1 MSFSIDMKDA
11 GAAFEQGVQAP
22 TATEYGAA
30 AQGLQAI
37 SKGVF
42 SIADTVARRQ
52 STGPT
57 QTSVD
62 RAQFAKFYE
71 NLQQQVRGVEDPQAL
86 ATIATTS
93 LTSFIRDTGQTPDAD
108 MFDAVKLLTGI
119 DKTTITFHAETAGY
133 NELIRL
139 VDANPSF
146 RFLAE
151 QELKASGQNFNMQ
164 DVVNVTVEKIK
175 LNEASMAALTLNRN
189 VSEAE
194 FQKRLPLFEERIDQL
209 TQLAGAALDIERQGK
224 NVDPEF
230 VKGTLMS
237 GVAKLRANFVRPPNV
252 SAETFAPIENQIAGL
267 EALIKN
273 VANYDA
279 DQLEMLQG
287 QQLAVLGKII
297 IENAKGL
304 NDPILAASIIQMD
317 PESMSVYLRDKID
330 EGLDFL
336 KNVPP
341 TEAIVYTE
349 VKIPTSEVAAIE
361 RKSETSIPDEAS
373 IFDSETLSRAADLED
388 RTYKNTIDYFINTQV
403 NAATVEAMRVEAH
416 RESFLQGI
424 GKATTYIH
432 SRDSIRDMKF
442 IRTLYSDETFAK
454 LDAIK
459 KIDPEGYTIAVARLK
474 TSLHK
479 QYVTRSL
486 QQAGTLKDSP
496 WTVSA
501 ATGQITFV
509 PDPKRFGGEEGIRM
523 ITEYANEH
531 YNGNL
536 TAMAKDGGAAGREKA
551 MADNVLMTPLLGEVA
566 KAKGLLR
573 TAEAELAINN
583 FFRNQLKKLG
593 MTNIGVDKAFNKETS
608 EQNPYVPPKNV
619 MEDLD
624 FIQAVDNLAFELGV
638 IPQDLLRVMA
648 FETGHTFDPSEK
660 NRAGSGAIGL
670 IQFVESTAKDLGTST
685 AELAGMTRVEQLE
698 YVSTFL
704 KQKLKGVED
713 PDIGDLYMAVF
724 YPAAVGKANDYIL
737 LEQKDPDLSNKKDP
751 YNLNYNLDMNRD
763 GFITKGEAVE
773 RMLFNTSGQDYT
785 RREPE
790 ITQQELDTEIPRPQ
804 VRPDTEQQSLPI
816 ISQADFYDDDVKRY
830 VESMN
835 ANPDTTVVVNGRR
848 EFERMREQGMFKKG
862 QIVVVRLEDG
872 DLETHRIN

>member
-30 AQGLQAI
+30 AQGLQAL

-62 RAQFAKFYE
+62 RASAAKFFTT
-71 NLQQQVRGVEDPQAL
+71 LQEKTRGVEDLDQLSAVTNGL
-86 ATIATTS
+86 LTQFIATT
-93 LTSFIRDTGQTPDAD
+93 GQKPDAS
-108 MFDAVKLLTGI
+108 MFDAIEAITGL
-119 DKTTITFHAETAGY
+119 DKTTITFNAETAGY
-133 NELIRL
+133 NEVVAL

-146 RFLAE
+146 RFLSE
-151 QELKASGQNFNMQ
+151 QELKASGQNYNMQ
-164 DVVNVTVEKIK
+164 DVMNLTVEKIK
-175 LNEASMAALTLNRN
+175 LNEASMASLTLNRN

-194 FQKRLPLFEERIDQL
+194 FQKRLPLFDERIDQL
-209 TQLAGAALDIERQGK
+209 TQLAGAALEVERQGG

-230 VKGTLMS
+230 LKSQLMS
-237 GVAKLRANFVRPPNV
+237 GVALLRANFARPTNV
-252 SAETFAPIENQIAGL
+252 SADTYAPIENQIAGL
-267 EALIKN
+267 EALVKN

-279 DQLEMLQG
+279 DQFEMLQG
-287 QQLAVLGKII
+287 QELAALGRII
-297 IENAKGL
+297 VENAKGI
-304 NDPILAASIIQMD
+304 NDPILAASIIEMK
-317 PESMSVYLRDKID
+317 PEFISAYMSQKVSEGID
-330 EGLDFL
+330 FY
-336 KNVPP
+336 KNLPP
-341 TEAIVYTE
+341 REAIVYTE
-349 VKIPTSEVAAIE
+349 VKIPTSEVATIE
-361 RKSETSIPDEAS
+361 RKSETSIPDEGS
-373 IFDSETLSRAADLED
+373 IFDSDTLNHAAELED
-388 RTYKNTIDYFINTQV
+388 RIYKNTIDYFINTQV
-403 NAATVEAMRVEAH
+403 NATTVEAMSVEAH
-416 RESFLQGI
+416 RNSFLQGI

-442 IRTLYSDETFAK
+442 IRTLYSDETLDK
-454 LDAIK
+454 LNAIK

-474 TSLHK
+474 SSLFK

-486 QQAGTLKDSP
+486 QQSGTLQNSP
-496 WTVSA
+496 WAVSA
-501 ATGQITFV
+501 ATGEIAFIPQ
-509 PDPKRFGGEEGIRM
+509 PEKYGGEEGIKM
-523 ITEYANEH
+523 ITQYANEY
-531 YNGNL
+531 YNGDL
-536 TAMAKDGGAAGREKA
+536 TAMAKDGGARGREEA
-551 MADNVLMTPLLGEVA
+551 MADNYLMTPLLGELA
-566 KAKGLLR
+566 RAKGLFR
-573 TAEAELAINN
+573 EAKTQLDINN
-583 FFRNQLKKLG
+583 FYKNQLKKLG
-593 MTNIGVDKAFNKETS
+593 MSNIGVDKTFNKETS

-624 FIQAVDNLAFELGV
+624 FIDAVDNLAFEIGA
-638 IPQDLLRVMA
+638 IPQDLLRIMA
-648 FETGHTFDPSEK
+648 FETGNTFNPAEK
-660 NRAGSGAIGL
+660 SKAGTSATGL
-670 IQFVESTAKDLGTST
+670 IQFVEATAKDLGTST

-713 PDIGDLYMAVF
+713 PDIGDLYMAVL
-724 YPAAVGKANDYIL
+724 YPKAVGKANDYIL
-737 LEQKDPDLSNKKDP
+737 FSSGSNRYDK
-751 YNLNYNLDMNRD
+751 NMGLDMNQD

-773 RMLFNTSGQDYT
+773 KMLFNTSGQDFT

-790 ITQQELDTEIPRPQ
+790 ITQQELDESVRPQ

-816 ISQADFYDDDVKRY
+816 ISQADFYNDDVKRY

-848 EFERMREQGMFKKG
+848 EFERMREQGMFEKG